1 MVLEKTLESPLDCK
15 EIQPVHPKRNQSWI
29 FIGRTDTEAETLI
42 LWPSDVKNW
51 LTGKDPD
58 AGKDW
63 RWEKGM
69 TEDETVG
76 WHHLPEWVWVNS
88 GSWWWTEKPGVLQ
101 SMGSQRV
108 GYGWMTELTEAPLS
122 MEFSRQE
129 HWRGLPF
136 PTPIIFHLLSNT
148 LGTTVSYSLGYLSG
162 FILITCLLQWVGLNL
177 FLVSHSQPFSMG
189 KRTQNTDILTNV
201 LKYNS
206 FLNFLSSLLENHL
219 EDFFFFIFLSHH
231 YGIASQS
238 LYYVSDNLSWT

>member
-1 MVLEKTLESPLDCK
+1 
-15 EIQPVHPKRNQSWI
+15 
-29 FIGRTDTEAETLI
+29 
-42 LWPSDVKNW
+42 
-51 LTGKDPD
+51 
-58 AGKDW
+58 
-63 RWEKGM
+63 M

-88 GSWWWTEKPGVLQ
+88 GSWWWTEKPCVLQ

-219 EDFFFFIFLSHH
+219 EDFFFFFFWVTTMGLQVKVCTMFLIICHEPKFKPSSSHLKN
-231 YGIASQS
+231 GNDNIS
-238 LYYVSDNLSWT
+238 LWIVIKITIP

>member
-1 MVLEKTLESPLDCK
+1 MLLNYGVGEDSWESLGCK

-29 FIGRTDTEAETLI
+29 FIGRTDTEAETPI

-76 WHHLPEWVWVNS
+76 WHHLPKWVWVNS

-101 SMGSQRV
+101 SMGSERV

-122 MEFSRQE
+122 MGFSRQE

-148 LGTTVSYSLGYLSG
+148 LGIMVSYSLGYFSG
-162 FILITCLLQWVGLNL
+162 FILITCLLQWVGLDL
-177 FLVSHSQPFSMG
+177 FLVSHNQPFSMG

-219 EDFFFFIFLSHH
+219 EYFFFFFESPLWDCKSKFV
-231 YGIASQS
+231 
-238 LYYVSDNLSWT
+238 LCFW